1 MTRNLRA
8 IYLNDH
14 LAGATAGTELARRA
28 RGSNRGSELGEFLE
42 GLAAEIEED
51 RNSLLEIMSEL
62 GVGTDPV
69 KPRVAWAAEKLGR
82 LKPNGQLRGYSPL
95 SRHLELEGLHV
106 GISGKL
112 SLWQSLAAT
121 SAAELPG
128 VDVGALVARAERQLV
143 ALEPFRIAA
152 ARDAF
157 GTGVAAG

>member
-14 LAGATAGTELARRA
+14 LAGATAGTELAKRA
-28 RGSNRGSELGEFLE
+28 HASNQGSDLGEFLE

-51 RNSLLEIMSEL
+51 RNSLLEIMSGL

-95 SRHLELEGLHV
+95 SRQLELEGLHV

-128 VDVGALVARAERQLV
+128 IDLARLIARAERQL
-143 ALEPFRIAA
+143 ATLEPFRIAA

-157 GTGVAAG
+157 GAGVAAG

>member
-14 LAGATAGTELARRA
+14 LAGATAGTELAKRA

-42 GLAAEIEED
+42 GLATEIEED
-51 RNSLLEIMSEL
+51 RNSLLEIMSGL

-128 VDVGALVARAERQLV
+128 VDLEGLVARAERQLA

-157 GTGVAAG
+157 GAGVAG